1 MQVMLVC
8 IMLQMRKESER
19 EWSVH
24 MTTPLVDARLK
35 AQTSC
40 QPHSKVGAHFLKQNP
55 LDKPPC
61 SSRQKS
67 YQGTGRT
74 FACPVRHTTDFLTR
88 LPSAACSLFP
98 FFFFYLSHHVCFWYL
113 LIIPSTETEHVFFHV
128 EWICFWF
135 LVRLLENYVF
145 SILEII
151 LKSSS
156 RRVEIHGFFFF
167 MFVSNR
173 RKANS
178 FISSSACA
186 SNL

>member
-1 MQVMLVC
+1 MN
-8 IMLQMRKESER
+8 KESER

-88 LPSAACSLFP
+88 LPSAACSLFL
-98 FFFFYLSHHVCFWYL
+98 FFFLPKSPCVFLIPVDYSVNWNRTCFL
-113 LIIPSTETEHVFFHV
+113 P
-128 EWICFWF
+128 CRMNMF
-135 LVRLLENYVF
+135 LV
-145 SILEII
+145 
-151 LKSSS
+151 S
-156 RRVEIHGFFFF
+156 REATWELCF
-167 MFVSNR
+167 
-173 RKANS
+173 
-178 FISSSACA
+178 
-186 SNL
+186 